1 MLGLNMAQI
10 EQGVICEAF
19 FELLSRCF
27 RVLVAINLSLIVRRF
42 RLDISIMG
50 FALPRFI
57 LRLFG
62 RRILRWVLLEL
73 FGFRVLNLLFLALLF
88 LLFLHLFLHLLLLLL
103 LVIIRKKLSLV
114 SLLLLLSQYQAEV
127 EDLLFHVF
135 LFLLLF
141 PPFFFRLPFIF
152 QLLQHSFF
160 FFL

>member
-1 MLGLNMAQI
+1 MAQI

-57 LRLFG
+57 LRLFS

-73 FGFRVLNLLFLALLF
+73 IDFRVFNLLFLALLF
-88 LLFLHLFLHLLLLLL
+88 LLFLHLLLLLL

-135 LFLLLF
+135 LFLQLF

>member
-1 MLGLNMAQI
+1 MAQI

-62 RRILRWVLLEL
+62 RRILRLVLLEL
-73 FGFRVLNLLFLALLF
+73 FGFRVFNLLFLALLF
-88 LLFLHLFLHLLLLLL
+88 LLFLHLLLLLL

-114 SLLLLLSQYQAEV
+114 SLLLLLFQYQAEV

-152 QLLQHSFF
+152 QLLQHSCF